1 MLPEQKRC
9 NNLASTRANPFPA
22 GTNVMLTMGYG
33 EKRILACG
41 QVMDGRQDIGMGIA
55 FTTVGPEDQKLLE
68 DLCAD

>member
-1 MLPEQKRC
+1 
-9 NNLASTRANPFPA
+9 
-22 GTNVMLTMGYG
+22 MLTMGYG

-68 DLCAD
+68 DLFAD